1 MYTRLG
7 LPLPPVSAGRSEG
20 GQPALGAH
28 SGAGDDGDVL
38 SLGENLAEL

>member
-1 MYTRLG
+1 MYTHLG
-7 LPLPPVSAGRSEG
+7 LPLPPVSTGRSEG